1 MSERDPRAESELT
14 ARLRAVSV
22 RAPQELHERIGA
34 LVAERTGA
42 RRRPAG
48 GRWRLGGAAVA
59 LAAIVAALV
68 ISFAGAGGS
77 SQLTVRA
84 TVALTQ
90 RPATTGAPMQN
101 PHNGTELAVAVDGV
115 PFPYWEDRFG
125 WRSTGSRT
133 DSVDG
138 HEITTVFY
146 VNRKGRRIGYAIVA
160 GTPAPGADGGVVRWR
175 GGAAYRLKRLDGS
188 HVVSWERDGHLCVIA
203 GHGVSSATLL
213 ALASWQGKATV
224 SA

>member
-1 MSERDPRAESELT
+1 MSERDPQIEPELSE
-14 ARLRAVSV
+14 RLRAIDV

-34 LVAERTGA
+34 LVAERSGA
-42 RRRPAG
+42 RRRPTG
-48 GRWRLGGAAVA
+48 GRWQLGGAVA
-59 LAAIVAALV
+59 LAAIAAALV
-68 ISFAGAGGS
+68 IGLAGGGS
-77 SQLTVRA
+77 SSKLTMRE

-90 RPATTGAPMQN
+90 RPATTSAPAEN
-101 PHNGTELAVAVDGV
+101 PHNGTELTVAVDGV

-138 HEITTVFY
+138 RAVTTVFY
-146 VNRKGRRIGYAIVA
+146 ANRDGRRIGYAIVA

-175 GGAAYRLKRLDGS
+175 GGTAYRVTQVGGS
-188 HVVSWERDGHLCVIA
+188 EVVSWQRDGHLCVIV
-203 GHGVSSATLL
+203 GHGVSNATLL
-213 ALASWQGKATV
+213 ALASWQGHDTL

>member
-1 MSERDPRAESELT
+1 MSERDPQIEPELT
-14 ARLRAVSV
+14 ERLRAIDV

-34 LVAERTGA
+34 LVAERSGA
-42 RRRPAG
+42 RHRPAG
-48 GRWRLGGAAVA
+48 RRRRLGGAVA

-68 ISFAGAGGS
+68 ISLGGGGGS
-77 SQLTVRA
+77 SRLTVFA

-90 RPATTGAPMQN
+90 RPASAGAPAEN

-133 DSVDG
+133 DGVDG
-138 HEITTVFY
+138 REITTVFY
-146 VNRKGRRIGYAIVA
+146 ADRDGLRIGYAIVA
-160 GTPAPGADGGVVRWR
+160 GTPAPVADGGVVRWR
-175 GGAAYRLKRLDGS
+175 GGTAYRLKRLDGS
-188 HVVSWERDGHLCVIA
+188 EVVIWQRAGHLCVIA
-203 GHGVSSATLL
+203 GHGVGSATLL
-213 ALASWQGKATV
+213 ALASWQGRDTL